1 MMDIKLQQI
10 QMLKPQ
16 LTQELK
22 QAITLLGYNS
32 AELAGYIDELSLEN
46 PLIERKETDTPPLSY
61 HKTNKNRMKERDGS
75 QQIRLT
81 RKTLQDSLKQQA
93 LDMKLSDDE
102 KKIFNYLIHSLDSN
116 GYLKE
121 DISAAA
127 DHVSA
132 SQEETEAV
140 LKKLQSLEPAGIGAR
155 SLQECI
161 LLQLRR
167 LPERNE
173 QAEWIAEAY
182 FELFARKNWKALTLK
197 TGIPLKDIQ
206 DIADMI
212 SALDPRPGLR
222 YAHEEPGFY
231 VEPDIFITV
240 KNGIIQARLNSRSF
254 PDIQLHAH
262 YQPLLSAA
270 GCRDTKNYLSAKYQ
284 EWRWLNRALS
294 QRKQTITR
302 IIGVLTERQESFFL
316 TGKSGMQP
324 LTLREVAETLELHE
338 STISRAIK
346 GKYVQTP
353 YGLYEMKT
361 FFSAKAE
368 SSGDGGASNYAVK
381 AHLEAL
387 VRKEDKKKPFS
398 DQKLADLLHEQY
410 DIRISRR
417 TVAKYRDQL
426 NIPPSSA
433 RKRYS

>member
-1 MMDIKLQQI
+1 MDIKLQQTQI
-10 QMLKPQ
+10 LKPQ

-32 AELAGYIDELSLEN
+32 AELVEYIDELSLEN

-61 HKTNKNRMKERDGS
+61 HKTNKSRMKAQDGR
-75 QQIRLT
+75 QQISHT
-81 RKTLQDSLKQQA
+81 RKTLQDALKQQS
-93 LDMKLSDDE
+93 LDIKLSKNE
-102 KKIFNYLIHSLDSN
+102 EKIFNYLIHSLDSN
-116 GYLKE
+116 GYLE
-121 DISAAA
+121 EEIQAAA

-132 SQEETEAV
+132 SAEETEAV
-140 LKKLQSLEPAGIGAR
+140 LGKLQSLEPAGIGAR

-173 QAEWIAEAY
+173 QAERIVGDC
-182 FELFARKNWKALTLK
+182 FDLFARKNWKALTLK
-197 TGIPLKDIQ
+197 TGISLRDIQ
-206 DIADMI
+206 DISDLIA
-212 SALDPRPGLR
+212 SLDPRPGLR

-240 KNGIIQARLNSRSF
+240 KNGSIKAQLNSRSF
-254 PDIQLHAH
+254 PDIQLHAN
-262 YQPLLSAA
+262 YQPLLSS
-270 GCRDTKNYLSAKYQ
+270 GCRDTEAYLSAKYQ
-284 EWRWLNRALS
+284 EWRWLRRALT
-294 QRKQTITR
+294 QRKQTIIR
-302 IIGVLTERQESFFL
+302 IISVLTERQKTFFL
-316 TGKSGMQP
+316 TGRSGMKP

-353 YGLYEMKT
+353 YGLYDMKT

-368 SSGDGGASNYAVK
+368 SSGDGDASNYAVK
-381 AHLEAL
+381 AHLEAFISA
-387 VRKEDKKKPFS
+387 EDKTKPHS
-398 DQKLADLLHEQY
+398 DQKLADMLFDQF

-417 TVAKYRDQL
+417 TVAKYRDQM